1 MYMEA
6 LMSELVLEVRK
17 AISEISH
24 DDMNDLI
31 VDDTDVI
38 IRQCLESAANML
50 LVEAPADFLIPQH
63 VKASV
68 SGVEQ
73 DYTSIQY
80 KYTDGHGYLIVPED
94 FLRLYELRLRSW
106 QQSLYELLPIQ
117 SQEAKMQATRWGRG
131 TPQKPRGFLTVR
143 SGGNRVLMYYTA
155 GRYSSHVSGTVDNVY
170 DHLVEVFTYIPKA
183 KVEAVGDDSRL
194 TVALLDICRQNVIYR
209 AASIYLGSNQQAD
222 LAERFSKLSNF
233 S

>member
-1 MYMEA
+1 MEV

-24 DDMNDLI
+24 DELNDII
-31 VDDTDVI
+31 VDDSDAI
-38 IRQCLESAANML
+38 IKQCLESAANML
-50 LVEAPADFLIPQH
+50 LVEAPADFLLPKP
-63 VKASV
+63 VKVSV
-68 SGVEQ
+68 GGVDQ

-94 FLRLYELRLRSW
+94 FLRLFELRLRSW

-131 TPQKPRGFLTVR
+131 TPQKPKGFLTVR
-143 SGGNRVLMYYTA
+143 SGGNRVLMYFTA
-155 GRYSSHVSGTVDNVY
+155 GRYSSHVSGTVENVY

-183 KVEAVGDDSRL
+183 KVEGEGADSKL
-194 TVALLDICRQNVIYR
+194 TIALIDMCRQNVIYR

-222 LAERFSKLSNF
+222 LAERFEKLSHF

>member
-1 MYMEA
+1 MEA

-117 SQEAKMQATRWGRG
+117 SQDAKMQATRWGRG
-131 TPQKPRGFLTVR
+131 TPQKPCL
-143 SGGNRVLMYYTA
+143 LYT
-155 GRYSSHVSGTVDNVY
+155 SD
-170 DHLVEVFTYIPKA
+170 
-183 KVEAVGDDSRL
+183 
-194 TVALLDICRQNVIYR
+194 
-209 AASIYLGSNQQAD
+209 AAD
-222 LAERFSKLSNF
+222 E
-233 S
+233 